1 MRNSDYEG
9 EKFDALVQSM
19 RRDSD
24 KAKGRLT
31 PRTLPLIVGLTGS
44 QSRDSIGSFDGFLR
58 QVLPRLTVVAF

>member
-24 KAKGRLT
+24 KARGRLT
-31 PRTLPLIVGLTGS
+31 PLTLPLIVGPTGC
-44 QSRDSIGSFDGFLR
+44 QSSGSIGSFDGFLG